1 MERESRSELRAPE
14 LADWALAHGRAS
26 LTSAEIA
33 DLLDVPEDQ
42 VRRRLHAPARR
53 HDWVTPTRGLWVPV
67 PPEYR
72 TWGAPP
78 GIEIVDAM
86 MRHRKIEY
94 YVGWLSAAALHG
106 AGHQAPQVFQVAVD
120 RQMRDRLIGRTRFVF
135 AQRDV
140 ARIPT
145 IDHPTRS
152 GSARVSTIAATML
165 DVADDVE
172 RAAGLDNVATVIL
185 ELAEHESF
193 DVADLTRLAS
203 RFPAAAGRRVGRLL
217 EHYGWSGDLDLEP
230 LRQAVRNAVPSP
242 SRLDPAS
249 PDRGFLDPSWMVR
262 VNSDVTD
269 ES

>member
-1 MERESRSELRAPE
+1 MERESVAAPRAPE
-14 LADWALAHGRAS
+14 LADWALAHCRAS
-26 LTSAEIA
+26 LTNTEIA
-33 DLLDVPEDQ
+33 ELLDLPEDQ
-42 VRRRLHAPARR
+42 VRRRLHLPARR
-53 HDWVTPTRGLWVPV
+53 HEWVTPTRGLWVPV

-86 MRHRKIEY
+86 MQHRGIGY
-94 YVGWLSAAALHG
+94 YVGWLSAAALYG
-106 AGHQAPQVFQVAVD
+106 AGHQAPQVFQVAVE
-120 RQMRDRLIGRTRFVF
+120 RQMRDRIVGRTRFVF

-140 ARIPT
+140 ASIPT
-145 IDHPTRS
+145 IDHPIRS
-152 GSARVSTIAATML
+152 GSARVSTVAATML

-172 RAAGLDNVATVIL
+172 RAAGLDNVATIIL

-193 DVADLTRLAS
+193 DVADLARLAP

-217 EHYGWSGDLDLEP
+217 EHYSWGDNLDLEP
-230 LRQAVRNAVPSP
+230 LRRAVRDAVPSP
-242 SRLDPAS
+242 SRFDPAS
-249 PDRGFLDPSWMVR
+249 PDRGFIDPAWMVR